1 MTMMKC
7 DNKEL
12 TEKLTSHLGIIHK
25 ISLLY
30 TNNRA
35 DREDLFQD
43 ICFQACRSYQS
54 FREESQFS
62 TWLYRVAI
70 NTAIT
75 QVRKKNDLVF
85 VQDVLQNPGSN
96 PESGVDEEQSQLLF
110 KAISQLNKIDKAIIM
125 LWLEDKN
132 YDEIADIMG
141 ITKTNVSVKLV
152 RIKRSLSENVKRL
165 KQ

>member
-1 MTMMKC
+1 MKC

-12 TEKLTSHLGIIHK
+12 SEKLTNHLGIIHK

-43 ICFQACRSYQS
+43 ICYQACRSYNS
-54 FREESQFS
+54 FREEAQFS

-75 QVRKKNDLVF
+75 QVRKKNDLMF
-85 VQDVLQNPGSN
+85 LQDPLHIPGTT
-96 PESGVDEEQSQLLF
+96 PESGAEEEQSQLLF
-110 KAISQLNKIDKAIIM
+110 RAISLLNKIDRAIIM
-125 LWLEDKN
+125 LWLDEKS
-132 YDEIADIMG
+132 YDEIAEIMG
-141 ITKTNVSVKLV
+141 ISKSNVSVKLV
-152 RIKRSLSENVKRL
+152 RIKKSLSENVKRL
-165 KQ
+165 KK

>member
-1 MTMMKC
+1 MAK
-7 DNKEL
+7 
-12 TEKLTSHLGIIHK
+12 HLGIIHK

-43 ICFQACRSYQS
+43 ICFQVCRSYNS
-54 FREESQFS
+54 YREEAQFS

-75 QVRKKNDLVF
+75 QVRKNKIKAFPDGTLEGISVAEITPD
-85 VQDVLQNPGSN
+85 QEHSK
-96 PESGVDEEQSQLLF
+96 LLF
-110 KAISQLNKIDKAIIM
+110 EAISQLNKIDRAIIM
-125 LWLEDKN
+125 LWLEEHS

-141 ITKTNVSVKLV
+141 ISRSNVSVKLV
-152 RIKRSLSENVKRL
+152 RIKKSLSETVKKL
-165 KQ
+165 EQ

>member
-1 MTMMKC
+1 MKC
-7 DNKEL
+7 VNKEL
-12 TEKLTSHLGIIHK
+12 TERMAKHLGIIHK

-43 ICFQACRSYQS
+43 ICFQVCRSYNS
-54 FREESQFS
+54 YRKEAQFS

-75 QVRKKNDLVF
+75 QVRKNKHKAFTDGTLEG
-85 VQDVLQNPGSN
+85 L
-96 PESGVDEEQSQLLF
+96 PEMTGITSEEEQSELLF
-110 KAISQLNKIDKAIIM
+110 QAISQLNKIDRAIIM
-125 LWLEDKN
+125 LWLEEHS

-141 ITKTNVSVKLV
+141 ISKSNVSVKLV
-152 RIKRSLSENVKRL
+152 RIKKSLSENVKKL
-165 KQ
+165 EQ

>member
-1 MTMMKC
+1 MKC
-7 DNKEL
+7 VNKEL
-12 TEKLTSHLGIIHK
+12 TERMAKHLGIIHK

-43 ICFQACRSYQS
+43 ICFQVCRSYNS
-54 FREESQFS
+54 YRSEAKFS

-75 QVRKKNDLVF
+75 QIRKNKNIAFPDGALEGIS
-85 VQDVLQNPGSN
+85 DAGNTA
-96 PESGVDEEQSQLLF
+96 DEDQSKLLF
-110 KAISQLNKIDKAIIM
+110 QAISQLNKIDRAIIM
-125 LWLEDKN
+125 LWLEEHR

-141 ITKTNVSVKLV
+141 IS
-152 RIKRSLSENVKRL
+152 
-165 KQ
+165 